1 MCQIQIRGISIHKIN
16 KHAVHKI
23 NIQKDKD
30 KTHTRQNNRKK
41 QTKAQT
47 QKQKEESDSVKSILS
62 NKENEMNIK

>member
-1 MCQIQIRGISIHKIN
+1 MCQIQIRGISI
-16 KHAVHKI
+16 HKI

-47 QKQKEESDSVKSILS
+47 QKQKEESDSVMTILR
-62 NKENEMNIK
+62 NIEKEMKRKLRNL